1 MEGGMLHMRTTY
13 TGTQDGVLV
22 ERQWERPDG
31 TWETFK
37 RAIAAYWHEALEVGE
52 QLKKAD
58 A

>member
-1 MEGGMLHMRTTY
+1 MLHMRTMY

-31 TWETFK
+31 TWQTFK
-37 RAIAAYWHEALEVGE
+37 HAVAAYWHEALAVGE
-52 QLKKAD
+52 KLKKAD

>member
-1 MEGGMLHMRTTY
+1 
-13 TGTQDGVLV
+13 VLV